1 MKAGLKSSIEI
12 VLIDNF
18 DSFTYNLVEQCR
30 LLGHKV
36 IVFRNTV
43 PLSQIKEVID
53 SLNRPLVLLSPGPGT
68 PQDAGC
74 MPELLAQL
82 KGQLPII
89 GICLGHQA
97 IVEAY
102 GGKVAGCGEIVHG
115 KAAILETRAH
125 PVFNQ
130 LPLPFSVARY
140 HSLVA
145 TEVPNTLS
153 VIATSNQLVMAVVS
167 EKDKVIG
174 YQFHPES
181 ILTTYGADLLENT
194 INWAFDNKQ
203 KES

>member
-1 MKAGLKSSIEI
+1 MKSNTRSGAEI

-30 LLGHKV
+30 LLGHDV

-43 PLSQIKEVID
+43 PFSQIQKTIN
-53 SLNRPLVLLSPGPGT
+53 SLTRPLIMLSPGPGM
-68 PQDAGC
+68 PKQAGC
-74 MPELLAQL
+74 MPILLAKL
-82 KGQLPII
+82 KGKLPII

-115 KAAILETRAH
+115 KAALLETSPH
-125 PVFNQ
+125 PVFDQ
-130 LPLPFSVARY
+130 LPTPFSVARY

-145 TEVPNTLS
+145 TKVPDTLS
-153 VIATSNQLVMAVVS
+153 VIAAVNQVVMAVVS

-194 INWAFDNKQ
+194 INWALDNKQ

>member
-1 MKAGLKSSIEI
+1 MKPELKSGAEI

-30 LLGHKV
+30 LLGHEV
-36 IVFRNTV
+36 IVFRNSV
-43 PLSQIKEVID
+43 PFSQIKQTLT
-53 SLNRPLVLLSPGPGT
+53 SLTQPLIMLSPGPGA

-74 MPELLAQL
+74 MPTLLAKL
-82 KGQLPII
+82 KGQFPII

-102 GGKVAGCGEIVHG
+102 GGKVAGCGDIVHG
-115 KAAILETRAH
+115 KGALLETNAH

-130 LPLPFSVARY
+130 LPKPFSVARY

-145 TEVPNTLS
+145 TEVPDTLS
-153 VIATSNQLVMAVVS
+153 VIATVEELVMAVVN

-194 INWAFDNKQ
+194 INWALDNTQ
-203 KES
+203 KER